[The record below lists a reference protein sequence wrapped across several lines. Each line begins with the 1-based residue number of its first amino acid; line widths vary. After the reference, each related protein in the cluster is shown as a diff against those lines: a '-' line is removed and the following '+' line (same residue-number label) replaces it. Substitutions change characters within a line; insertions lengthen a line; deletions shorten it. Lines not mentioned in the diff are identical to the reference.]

1 LKRNQVLFVLF
12 FILATLTAFAEPQ
25 DTVKV
30 INFRVVDAI
39 SGKPVELA
47 HIINST
53 HGYASIA
60 DKLGYFKIP
69 LFDGDT
75 MSISSM
81 GYYNQ
86 FLYCWGQYSYDS
98 TFYIIHLRPRSYPLN
113 EVKVTWFS
121 NYDKFLKGVSDLR
134 IPLTKEEE
142 STIRITEYF
151 RRAISRLDLK
161 NLPSSGSGML
171 FGSDWLAKQSDD
183 LVKRLEKERKRRAVE
198 RKYSAGIV
206 SALTGLTGNE
216 VHWFIDYCALTD
228 EYILKTSD
236 YDIRTK
242 ILDKFKIY
250 SYDKT
255 SKEKK

>member
-1 LKRNQVLFVLF
+1 LKRNQVLFVSFLL
-12 FILATLTAFAEPQ
+12 LAALSAFAEPQ
-25 DTVKV
+25 DTVRI
-30 INFRVVDAI
+30 INFRIVDAI
-39 SGKPVELA
+39 SGKPVELS
-47 HIINST
+47 HIINRT
-53 HGYASIA
+53 RRVESIA
-60 DKLGYFKIP
+60 DKLGYFTIP
-69 LFDGDT
+69 LLDGDT
-75 MSISSM
+75 ISITSM
-81 GYYNQ
+81 GYYNR
-86 FLYCWGQYSYDS
+86 FLYSWGQYSYDS
-98 TFYIIHLRPRSYPLN
+98 TFYTIHLRPRSYNLN

-121 NYDKFLKGVSDLR
+121 NYDKFLKGVSELR

-151 RRAISRLDLK
+151 RRAINKLDLK
-161 NLPSSGSGML
+161 NLPGSSSGML

-216 VHWFIDYCALTD
+216 VHWFMEYCELTD
-228 EYILKTSD
+228 DYILKTSD
-236 YDIRTK
+236 YDIRFK

-250 SYDKT
+250 SYYKT